1 MLKYF
6 LIKKKMNNIFKY
18 LFCLLFVV
26 ITLNGCQSVKDGL
39 SGKKKN
45 SADEFLVKKKNPLVL
60 PPEFGKLPQP
70 KNSNSKK
77 QIEKEEDINLES
89 VFGKESNTKNTT
101 SKNKKINTSLEKSII
116 EKIKDN

>member
-1 MLKYF
+1 M
-6 LIKKKMNNIFKY
+6 
-18 LFCLLFVV
+18 

-60 PPEFGKLPQP
+60 PPEFEKLPQP
-70 KNSNSKK
+70 KSLNSEEKIK
-77 QIEKEEDINLES
+77 KEEDINLES
-89 VFGKESNTKNTT
+89 IFGKKSNTNDDV
-101 SKNKKINTSLEKSII
+101 SENDKINTSVEKSII

>member
-1 MLKYF
+1 MLIVCGDHF
-6 LIKKKMNNIFKY
+6 EW
-18 LFCLLFVV
+18 
-26 ITLNGCQSVKDGL
+26 L
-39 SGKKKN
+39 SISKRWLVRKKKKN

-60 PPEFGKLPQP
+60 PPEFEKLPQP
-70 KNSNSKK
+70 KNLNSKK